1 MTTEAVTLFKEDVLA
16 LGQTV
21 VRTLDEMTR
30 LLKKESTASLELIE
44 EQEESINQLYLDIEE
59 KCMDLLLEKEMLD
72 AKAIRMLLASTTIAG
87 KFERMADH
95 ANRVAR
101 IACWAQEDKIEIPA
115 ELTQM
120 ASIVHRM
127 VQDTLLSFLTD
138 ATERIQDILQRDSE
152 VDYLD
157 DILSKKLLSNLGKQD
172 QAGAMM
178 RAQFLF
184 CSRFIE
190 RMGDLCTSV
199 AKRTYFIV
207 TGHRMNTE
215 ASGVK

>member
-1 MTTEAVTLFKEDVLA
+1 MTTEAVTLFKEDVLV

-21 VRTLDEMTR
+21 VRTLDEVTR

-44 EQEESINQLYLDIEE
+44 EQEESINQLYLGIEE
-59 KCMDLLLEKEMLD
+59 KCMDLLLEKENLD
-72 AKAIRMLLASTTIAG
+72 AKAIRMLVASTTIAG

-95 ANRVAR
+95 ANRVGR
-101 IACWAQEDKIEIPA
+101 IACWAQEDKIDIPP
-115 ELTQM
+115 ELAQM
-120 ASIVHRM
+120 ATIIHRM

-138 ATERIQDILQRDSE
+138 ATEKIPEILQRDSE

-157 DILSKKLLSNLGKQD
+157 DVLSKKLLSNLGKQD

-184 CSRFIE
+184 CSRFLE

-199 AKRTYFIV
+199 AKRTHFIV
-207 TGHRMNTE
+207 TGRRLHAE